1 MKRIFVAIRI
11 NPEIALMN
19 MISSIQGALR
29 KESIKWT
36 EPENL
41 HITLTFLGD
50 TEEPVIN
57 KLKYSL
63 RKECAGSGSFDLVIG
78 GAGVFKSL
86 SDPNVLWAGIEPSG
100 RLTGLNLL
108 VLRCLEESGIVLEK
122 RPFRPHLTIGRI
134 RSLSQGSGLKDLL
147 EMYRGVELQKAHVS
161 EIILYESILLKTGA
175 VYKPLEFFSL

>member
-19 MISSIQGALR
+19 MISSIQAGLS

-41 HITLTFLGD
+41 HITLAFPGD
-50 TEEPVIN
+50 TEESVI
-57 KLKYSL
+57 KRLKSSL
-63 RKECAGSGSFDLVIG
+63 RENCPGSGSFELIVG

-86 SDPNVLWAGIEPSG
+86 SDPNVLWIGIEPSEK
-100 RLTGLNLL
+100 LTELNLL

-147 EMYRGVELQKAHVS
+147 EMYRGVELQKAQVG
-161 EIILYESILLKTGA
+161 EIIMYESILLKTGA
-175 VYKPLEFFSL
+175 VYKPLEIFSL